1 MKFKKRNKMKNKN
14 IWLGV
19 PFTYNFIRRVRRV
32 IYEKGNWLL
41 FLKKEARIK
50 KTRGHVSK

>member
-1 MKFKKRNKMKNKN
+1 MKDKN

-41 FLKKEARIK
+41 FLKKRHVLERQGGMCQNKI
-50 KTRGHVSK
+50 GH

>member
-1 MKFKKRNKMKNKN
+1 MTFFLKKEQNEN

-41 FLKKEARIK
+41 FLKKRGTSDKGACVKIK
-50 KTRGHVSK
+50 